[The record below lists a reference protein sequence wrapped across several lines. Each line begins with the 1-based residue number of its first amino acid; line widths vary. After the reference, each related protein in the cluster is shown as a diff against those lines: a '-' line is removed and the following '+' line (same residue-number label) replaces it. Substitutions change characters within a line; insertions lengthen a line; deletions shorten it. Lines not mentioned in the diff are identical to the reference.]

1 MEKVVRGWN
10 CVGLGSRDW
19 NRQLSRHFLE
29 QYGNRICNRKQHR
42 DVVTPNEQW
51 SKLLQGV
58 IGDYIGD

>member
-1 MEKVVRGWN
+1 MVGTVWAWGVGIGIGSYRG
-10 CVGLGSRDW
+10 S
-19 NRQLSRHFLE
+19 FLE

-58 IGDYIGD
+58 IGDYIGDEYRGY